1 MKYKVS
7 LNNKVY
13 EVEVEKGEAMLLDEY
28 DLVMPQAVVAAP
40 IAEAAPI
47 AAPAAAPVA
56 SPAAGA
62 NVLKSPLP
70 GTVNAIKVSEGQ
82 TVKVGDVVLLI
93 EAMKME
99 NEITATSA
107 GTVARILVS
116 KGATVQTGTP
126 LIEFN

>member
-13 EVEVEKGEAMLLDEY
+13 EVEVEKGEAMLLEEY
-28 DLVMPQAVVAAP
+28 DLAIPQA
-40 IAEAAPI
+40 AAPI

-56 SPAAGA
+56 APAASVAKPAAGA
-62 NVLKSPLP
+62 SVLKSPLP
-70 GTVNAIKVSEGQ
+70 GTINAIKVSEGQ
-82 TVKVGDVVLLI
+82 TVKAGDVVLLI

-99 NEITATSA
+99 NEITAASA
-107 GTVARILVS
+107 GIIARILVT

-126 LIEFN
+126 LIEYN